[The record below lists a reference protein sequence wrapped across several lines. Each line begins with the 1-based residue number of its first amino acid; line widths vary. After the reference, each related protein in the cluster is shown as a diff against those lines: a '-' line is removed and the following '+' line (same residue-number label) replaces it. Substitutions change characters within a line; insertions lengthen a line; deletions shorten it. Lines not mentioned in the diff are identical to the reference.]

1 MKERVKRTLWCG
13 DVCTVKSIL
22 QKKTS
27 SFNNNNPCGKSFNS
41 AVNICEK
48 ETWKKLPQGNLKPQ
62 KRFFYVVS
70 NN

>member
-1 MKERVKRTLWCG
+1 MKERVKRTLRRG

-41 AVNICEK
+41 AENEHEK
-48 ETWKKLPQGNLKPQ
+48 NFHKEI
-62 KRFFYVVS
+62 
-70 NN
+70 

>member
-41 AVNICEK
+41 AVKRNMK
-48 ETWKKLPQGNLKPQ
+48 EITTRK
-62 KRFFYVVS
+62 F
-70 NN
+70 